1 MEFTVSS
8 EVNTAGNMLK
18 ALRLVQLLAIL
29 AFGFTPF
36 QTIAQEISPTALSLV
51 ITAGFVKTSFAAQF
65 DAPYN
70 RITEKNAVAWTEEDK
85 TIDAKLATR
94 RRSLAKSPT

>member
-1 MEFTVSS
+1 
-8 EVNTAGNMLK
+8 
-18 ALRLVQLLAIL
+18 
-29 AFGFTPF
+29 
-36 QTIAQEISPTALSLV
+36 LSLV

-70 RITEKNAVAWTEEDK
+70 RITEKNAVAWTEKDK

-94 RRSLAKSPT
+94 RRSLAKGPT